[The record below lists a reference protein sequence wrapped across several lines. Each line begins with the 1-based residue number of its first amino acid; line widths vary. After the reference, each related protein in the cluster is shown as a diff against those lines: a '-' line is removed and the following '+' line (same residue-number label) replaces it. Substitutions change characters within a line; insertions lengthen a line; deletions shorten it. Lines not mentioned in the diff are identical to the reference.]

1 MLSPS
6 PISFD
11 GPFAYA
17 PSRGE
22 AFTGFP
28 SGKLAA
34 RPQPVGLLDAS
45 TVQTVRIGVESAG
58 TVRLDRIAQQLAL
71 MAGASLEGAR
81 FTQLVPEDAE
91 HIALADECVND
102 DMAVLGLVRL
112 FADHGDARLEMI
124 AIDRG
129 PWVDLPAILGLLNT
143 LLRMA
148 NSTLRY
154 AVLRGETSE
163 ARVLCEDERAIRMS
177 VELGCIEL
185 ENPDDALSRSYDE
198 EEPS

>member
-6 PISFD
+6 PISFE

-17 PSRGE
+17 SSSPGSVALPQR
-22 AFTGFP
+22 
-28 SGKLAA
+28 L
-34 RPQPVGLLDAS
+34 QPVALLDPR
-45 TVQTVRIGVESAG
+45 TLETMRIGIESDR
-58 TVRLDRIAQQLAL
+58 TVRLDQIAQQLAS
-71 MAGASLEGAR
+71 MAGESLVGAR
-81 FTQLVPEDAE
+81 FTQLVPDDAG
-91 HIALADECVND
+91 HIALADECVNE

-112 FADHGDARLEMI
+112 FAEHGDARLEML

-148 NSTLRY
+148 HSTLRY

>member
-6 PISFD
+6 PISFE

-17 PSRGE
+17 PSSPG
-22 AFTGFP
+22 
-28 SGKLAA
+28 LAA
-34 RPQPVGLLDAS
+34 LPQRLQPVSLLDPR
-45 TVQTVRIGVESAG
+45 TLRTMRVGIESDGA
-58 TVRLDRIAQQLAL
+58 VRLDQIAQQLAS
-71 MAGASLEGAR
+71 MAAESLEEAR
-81 FTQLVPEDAE
+81 FSQLVPDDAG
-91 HIALADECVND
+91 HIALADECVNE

-112 FADHGDARLEMI
+112 FAEHGDARLEMV

-148 NSTLRY
+148 HSTLRY

>member
-6 PISFD
+6 PISFE
-11 GPFAYA
+11 GPFAYV
-17 PSRGE
+17 PS
-22 AFTGFP
+22 
-28 SGKLAA
+28 SGRLAE
-34 RPQPVGLLDAS
+34 RPQRLQPVALLDPR
-45 TVQTVRIGVESAG
+45 TLQTMRIGIESDG
-58 TVRLDRIAQQLAL
+58 TVRLDQIAQRLAS
-71 MAGASLEGAR
+71 MAGVVLEDAR
-81 FTQLVPEDAE
+81 FTQLVPDDAE
-91 HIALADECVND
+91 HVALADECVNED
-102 DMAVLGLVRL
+102 TAVLGLVRL
-112 FADHGDARLEMI
+112 FADHGDARLEMF

>member
-6 PISFD
+6 PISFE

-17 PSRGE
+17 SSSPELVALPQR
-22 AFTGFP
+22 
-28 SGKLAA
+28 L
-34 RPQPVGLLDAS
+34 QPVALLDPR
-45 TVQTVRIGVESAG
+45 TLETMRIGIESDR
-58 TVRLDRIAQQLAL
+58 TVRLDQIAQQLAS
-71 MAGASLEGAR
+71 MAGESLVDAR
-81 FTQLVPEDAE
+81 FTQLVPDDAG
-91 HIALADECVND
+91 HIALADECVNE

-112 FADHGDARLEMI
+112 FAEHGDARLEML

-148 NSTLRY
+148 HSTLRY

>member
-6 PISFD
+6 PISFE

-17 PSRGE
+17 PSSPG
-22 AFTGFP
+22 
-28 SGKLAA
+28 LA
-34 RPQPVGLLDAS
+34 RPPRLTQATLLDVA
-45 TVQTVRIGVESAG
+45 TLRTMRIGVESDG
-58 TVRLDRIAQQLAL
+58 TVRLDQIAWQLAS
-71 MAGASLEGAR
+71 MAGESLEGAR
-81 FTQLVPEDAE
+81 FTQLVAGGAR
-91 HIALADECVND
+91 HIALADECVD
-102 DMAVLGLVRL
+102 EDMAVLGLVRL
-112 FADHGDARLEMI
+112 FAEHQGARLEML

-143 LLRMA
+143 LLRIA
-148 NSTLRY
+148 HSPLRY

-163 ARVLCEDERAIRMS
+163 ARVFCEDERAIRMS
-177 VELGCIEL
+177 LELGCIEL